1 MPQYALN
8 HINCF
13 EVMKKEKWFILYVT
27 QSEDI
32 NLFKSSGYQSFRP
45 IRAKLRDTWK
55 ESQFVKNDWNPIE
68 TRFKSRKLLHIKL
81 HRSRKNVMEAHEF
94 GKAIE
99 IVTTIFFSSWNQSTK
114 NRLNA
119 LPNTAIWFVYI
130 FHTFFWLC
138 VCFIMSSLWI
148 YFCYWNRL
156 HELKNI
162 RKTK

>member
-99 IVTTIFFSSWNQSTK
+99 IVTTIFFFFLKPIHKKSIKCASKYSHLICLHFSHFFLTMCMFYHVK
-114 NRLNA
+114 
-119 LPNTAIWFVYI
+119 FVN
-130 FHTFFWLC
+130 L
-138 VCFIMSSLWI
+138 L
-148 YFCYWNRL
+148 L
-156 HELKNI
+156 LLKSI
-162 RKTK
+162 ARVEKYT